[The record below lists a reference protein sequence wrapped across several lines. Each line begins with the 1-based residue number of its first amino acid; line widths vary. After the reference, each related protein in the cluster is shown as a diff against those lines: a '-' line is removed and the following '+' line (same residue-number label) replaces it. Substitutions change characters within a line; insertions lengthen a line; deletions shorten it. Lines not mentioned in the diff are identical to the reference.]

1 MAINWKSPAD
11 WRSRNRGIM
20 TDYDGIVFSLAWKEN
35 GIWQT
40 FYRKFHLQNKGKVL
54 NGQYTSKLHFKEK
67 LKLNEDN
74 FIMIYGVPKDINYKT
89 IKRNFEEQN
98 LGFLIFKEIFI
109 ISEEDIKFYLP
120 NLNIKTNWSL
130 RLKGL
135 ANKKNVLQIDMEK
148 STYFGDEYSLKI
160 TLPRFS
166 FDIKYICDFCLIT
179 KDKYD

>member
-1 MAINWKSPAD
+1 M
-11 WRSRNRGIM
+11 
-20 TDYDGIVFSLAWKEN
+20 
-35 GIWQT
+35 
-40 FYRKFHLQNKGKVL
+40 
-54 NGQYTSKLHFKEK
+54 
-67 LKLNEDN
+67 
-74 FIMIYGVPKDINYKT
+74 
-89 IKRNFEEQN
+89 
-98 LGFLIFKEIFI
+98 
-109 ISEEDIKFYLP
+109 P

-160 TLPRFS
+160 TQPRFS